1 MRARDFLKEAAST
14 YDDDGTNVTIDGPL
28 KIRRNNG
35 GKGDASWWINGEVVG
50 AFIVSTQTPP
60 GYYVWYSMPD
70 SIDKEEQYLSKK
82 IGTNKNKVTFH
93 KPTKVSK
100 EVFDQ
105 LLAAE
110 LSDLQ

>member
-1 MRARDFLKEAAST
+1 
-14 YDDDGTNVTIDGPL
+14 
-28 KIRRNNG
+28 
-35 GKGDASWWINGEVVG
+35 
-50 AFIVSTQTPP
+50 
-60 GYYVWYSMPD
+60 MPD